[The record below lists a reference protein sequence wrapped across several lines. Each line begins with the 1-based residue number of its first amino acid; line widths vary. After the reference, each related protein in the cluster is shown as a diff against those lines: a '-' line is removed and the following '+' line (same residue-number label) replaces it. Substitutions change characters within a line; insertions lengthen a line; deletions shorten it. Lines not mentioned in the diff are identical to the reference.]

1 MHNAVP
7 AVPETTVPS
16 GDAAEPEDSVKAYKR
31 FSLGCRVL
39 RRDGPGRAS
48 GTQSL
53 RGSTKA
59 VRRPRFLAAIR
70 PADRDVDVFD
80 QLS

>member
-1 MHNAVP
+1 MPFRRCPRQQCRVAMRQNRETQLKPTNVSHSAV
-7 AVPETTVPS
+7 
-16 GDAAEPEDSVKAYKR
+16 G
-31 FSLGCRVL
+31 VL

-70 PADRDVDVFD
+70 PADRAVDVFD